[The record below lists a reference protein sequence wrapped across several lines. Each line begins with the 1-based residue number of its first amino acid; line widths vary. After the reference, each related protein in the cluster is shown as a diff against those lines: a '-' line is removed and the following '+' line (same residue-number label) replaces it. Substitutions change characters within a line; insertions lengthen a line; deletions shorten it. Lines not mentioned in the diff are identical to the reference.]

1 MSTRPNSLRMYLI
14 DTNVISEARKQAKA
28 NRGVIAFFET
38 VVASSEP
45 VFLSAISV
53 GELRRGVERIRQ
65 RGDAEQARLLEAW
78 LASLVESFA
87 ERVLAFDADAA
98 QVWGHLRVPSP
109 DHALDKQIAAIA
121 LVNDLT
127 IVTRNVA
134 DFEGS
139 GVRLTNPFR

>member
-1 MSTRPNSLRMYLI
+1 M
-14 DTNVISEARKQAKA
+14 
-28 NRGVIAFFET
+28 
-38 VVASSEP
+38 
-45 VFLSAISV
+45 
-53 GELRRGVERIRQ
+53 RRGVERIRQ

-78 LASLVESFA
+78 LASLVKSFA

>member
-1 MSTRPNSLRMYLI
+1 MYLI
-14 DTNVISEARKQAKA
+14 DTNVISEARKLAKA

-38 VVASSEP
+38 VGASSEP
-45 VFLSAISV
+45 VFMSAVSV
-53 GELRRGVERIRQ
+53 GELRRGVERIRH

-87 ERVLAFDADAA
+87 ERILAFDADAA

-127 IVTRNVA
+127 LVTRNVA

-139 GVRLTNPFR
+139 GVKLANPFQ